1 MSMKNSGNKQ
11 VLPNCVCGCLN
22 VCDNSAAL
30 IRIENTLF
38 AVRHVV
44 ELDVYVFPTAGIN
57 LFSQAI
63 VSAQRYK
70 WFSFCFITCLS

>member
-1 MSMKNSGNKQ
+1 
-11 VLPNCVCGCLN
+11 VLPNSVCGCLN

-38 AVRHVV
+38 SVRHIV

-57 LFSQAI
+57 RLSQAI
-63 VSAQRYK
+63 VSAHRYK
-70 WFSFCFITCLS
+70 WFCFCFIYCLS